1 MRQIY
6 TFLLYLLTPFIL
18 LRLLW
23 RGFRSPAYWKRWKER
38 FGYLPF
44 QVAGPSIWIHAVSV
58 GEAQAATPLVNAL
71 RERYPHQ
78 AIVVTTT
85 TPTGSERVREAFGDS
100 VLNAYI
106 CYDTPGMVRRFL
118 DQLRPAIAIIM
129 ESEIWPNL
137 FGQCERRGIPLLIV
151 NARLS
156 PQSTMRYQRIPGL
169 TRSTLAHVTAVA
181 AQSDIDAERYASIG
195 MEPSRIHQTGS
206 IKFDVK
212 LPVSLKEQA
221 AVVRRNWGVNRSV
234 WIAASTHEG
243 EEDIILRAYD
253 RVRKAQPNA
262 LLVLVPRHPERFNR
276 VANQCRKQGYSVVL
290 RSENRPCD
298 DTTAVFIGDSMGELV
313 IFYAASDVA
322 FVGGTL
328 VLIGGHNIL
337 EPAALG
343 IPVLTGP
350 YLHNFEEISQ
360 KLIAAGVCV
369 QINDE
374 KQLADTVIRL
384 LKDADLRFSMGEKG
398 RAVVEEN
405 RGALESV
412 LELIADHIGPSR
424 RPAEKVRA
432 AAAVNEK

>member
-1 MRQIY
+1 MRHIY
-6 TFLLYLLTPFIL
+6 TFILYLLTPFIL

-23 RGFRSPAYWKRWKER
+23 RGIRSPGYWRRWKER
-38 FGYLPF
+38 LPF
-44 QVAGPSIWIHAVSV
+44 QVAGQSIWVHAVSV

-71 RERYPHQ
+71 RERYPHYT
-78 AIVVTTT
+78 IVVTTT

-100 VLNAYI
+100 VLTAYI

-118 DQLRPAIAIIM
+118 DRLRPAVAVIM

-137 FGQCERRGIPLLIV
+137 FLQCSQQGIPLLIV

-156 PQSTMRYQRIPGL
+156 PQSTMQYQRVPGFI
-169 TRSTLAHVTAVA
+169 RRTLSSVTAVA
-181 AQSDIDAERYASIG
+181 AQSDIDAERYVSIG
-195 MEPSRIHQTGS
+195 MDPSRIHHTGS

-221 AVVRRNWGVNRSV
+221 AVIRRLWGVNRSV

-243 EEDIILRAYD
+243 EEEIILRAYD
-253 RVRKAQPNA
+253 HVRRALPNA
-262 LLVLVPRHPERFNR
+262 LLVLVPRHPERFSR
-276 VANQCRKQGYSVVL
+276 VANLCRRQGYVVVM
-290 RSENRPCD
+290 RSENRHCD
-298 DTTAVFIGDSMGELV
+298 ERTTVFIGDSMGELV
-313 IFYAASDVA
+313 IFYAAADIA

-328 VLIGGHNIL
+328 VVIGGHNIL

-360 KLIAAGVCV
+360 KLIAAGVCI
-369 QINDE
+369 QIQDE
-374 KQLADTVIRL
+374 KQLATTVIRL
-384 LKDADLRFSMGEKG
+384 LRDADLRFSMGEKG
-398 RAVVEEN
+398 RAVVEQN

-412 LELIADHIGPSR
+412 LDIIAAHIGAP
-424 RPAEKVRA
+424 RPHVEATR